1 MVEGMLEAIR
11 GCLKEELRM
20 DIIANNLA
28 NATAIGFK
36 KDRISFQSAL
46 AAAQGNQIPQ
56 AGTSAAPENNAGLV
70 RVRTDLSQGEIRA
83 TGNPLDFAIHGSGYF
98 KVLTPE
104 GVRYTRKGNFAL
116 DGQGYLITQE
126 GYRVLGKSGPILMNG
141 NPPEADDIGKLMEM
155 DPAGGANFQGA
166 QVDQLDV
173 VDLTNPETLI
183 KEGNLLFRPSD
194 QNQEQPISVETAIKQ
209 GYVEGSNVDVA
220 EEMINMIH
228 CTRDF
233 ESYQKAIQTLDK
245 LDNKAVNEVGR
256 LR

>member
-36 KDRISFQSAL
+36 KDRISFQTVL
-46 AAAQGNQIPQ
+46 ATVQENQTPP
-56 AGTSAAPENNAGLV
+56 ADTTASPGTYTGLV
-70 RVRTDLSQGEIRA
+70 RVQSDLRQGEIRG
-83 TGNPLDFAIHGSGYF
+83 TGNPLDFAINGPGYF

-104 GVRYTRKGNFAL
+104 GIRYTRKGNFAL
-116 DGQGYLITQE
+116 DGEGTLITQE

-141 NPPEADDIGKLMEM
+141 NPVETDDAGKIVEM
-155 DPAGGANFQGA
+155 DPAGGATFEGA
-166 QVDQLDV
+166 DVDELDI
-173 VDLTNPETLI
+173 VDLSNPDTLI
-183 KEGNLLFRPSD
+183 KEGNLLFRASD
-194 QNQEQPISVETAIKQ
+194 QNQEVPISAETTVKQ
-209 GYVEGSNVDVA
+209 GYLEGSNVDVA
-220 EEMINMIH
+220 EEMVSMIH
-228 CTRDF
+228 CTRAF

-245 LDNKAVNEVGR
+245 LDSKAVNEVAR